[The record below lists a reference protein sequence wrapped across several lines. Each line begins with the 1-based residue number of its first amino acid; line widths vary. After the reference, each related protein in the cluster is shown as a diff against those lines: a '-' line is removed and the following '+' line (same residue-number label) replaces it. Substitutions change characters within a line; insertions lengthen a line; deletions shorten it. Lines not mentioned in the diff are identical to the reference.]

1 MLKSILTRFA
11 LTVTII
17 IPALSFGQDTLVVE
31 WSQTPGHFESTIMGD
46 TTSTG
51 AQAHSVYVLEANK
64 VYLQLS
70 ELNLYTSCSIVG
82 AEPGDGE
89 HPATIQP
96 LPGDDGASQYT
107 GWPNASIKTYGDN
120 QSYTFH
126 NLLFNGVF
134 ADQSGTLFGV
144 LCTCLLYTSP
154 SPRD

>member
-70 ELNLYTSCSIVG
+70 ELNLYTSCSIIG
-82 AEPGDGE
+82 AEPV
-89 HPATIQP
+89 
-96 LPGDDGASQYT
+96 
-107 GWPNASIKTYGDN
+107 
-120 QSYTFH
+120 SYTH
-126 NLLFNGVF
+126 L
-134 ADQSGTLFGV
+134 TLPTICSV
-144 LCTCLLYTSP
+144 
-154 SPRD
+154 